1 MTMRAKCETDGP
13 CDFHRDGGAAV
24 DKCPWY
30 CDVEGCQEQAIIEV
44 APEVQMCRQ
53 DAARALGAS

>member
-1 MTMRAKCETDGP
+1 MRSRCDDDGP
-13 CDFHRDGGAAV
+13 CDYHRDGGTPE

-30 CDVEGCQEQAIIEV
+30 CDADGCREEAVIEV
-44 APEVQMCRQ
+44 APEVQMCRA